1 MASAMRV
8 ISQGEYSSP
17 GLSLLIVDDDRWMRE
32 ACKAVAE
39 KLGFVVATADGSVTA
54 LLHMASHPAD
64 VVLIDLRR
72 PAPEGIQLLT
82 RIKKLHAATEVLLV
96 SLQGNDD
103 PSAAA
108 ISNGAFACL
117 RKPFHTEE
125 LQSLLEKVAGHLR
138 ARREEHWASEHH
150 GSNHGSVVL
159 IGQSPEMQKLL
170 RMVSKVASS
179 KHPVL
184 ILGESG
190 TGKEKLARAI
200 HAAGASPNHPFVAV
214 DCASPDAA
222 LIDNQLF
229 AGENIAGSTVFL
241 DEVGALSMDLQ
252 AKLLRVLQNKE
263 IRAGRTTPVSFQA
276 RLIASSRYDLEPALR
291 QGTFRRDLYL
301 RLNVVSLRLPPLR
314 ARREDIPLLAN
325 AILERLAGAT
335 GRGYSISHET
345 MELLVSHEWPGNVA
359 ELESCIQ
366 RAAAL
371 SAAGVIQP
379 RDLPPNLQ
387 PPATHETE
395 TQGAGD
401 GLPAIIPLAELEK
414 LTILNTLERLK
425 GDKLTTARLL
435 GIGKTTL
442 YRKLREYGIAERW
455 ISNPA
460 R

>member
-1 MASAMRV
+1 M
-8 ISQGEYSSP
+8 
-17 GLSLLIVDDDRWMRE
+17 
-32 ACKAVAE
+32 
-39 KLGFVVATADGSVTA
+39 
-54 LLHMASHPAD
+54 
-64 VVLIDLRR
+64 
-72 PAPEGIQLLT
+72 QLLT
-82 RIKKLHAATEVLLV
+82 RIKKLHPATEVLLV

-103 PSAAA
+103 PSSAAL
-108 ISNGAFACL
+108 SNGAFACL

-125 LQSLLEKVAGHLR
+125 LQALLERVAGHLR
-138 ARREEHWASEHH
+138 TRREEHWASEQQ
-150 GSNHGSVVL
+150 GSNIGSVVL
-159 IGQSPEMQKLL
+159 IGQSQEMQKLL

-179 KHPVL
+179 RHPVL

-200 HAAGASPNHPFVAV
+200 HAAGASPNHPFIMV

-222 LIDNQLF
+222 LIENQLF
-229 AGENIAGSTVFL
+229 ASESIIGSTVFL
-241 DEVGALSMDLQ
+241 DEVTALSADLQ
-252 AKLLRVLQNKE
+252 AKLVRVLQQKE
-263 IRAGRTTPVSFQA
+263 IRPAGRTTPVPFHA
-276 RLIASSRYDLEPALR
+276 RLIAASRYDLEPALR
-291 QGTFRRDLYL
+291 QGTLRRDLYL
-301 RLNVVSLRLPPLR
+301 RLNVVSLRLPALR

-325 AILERLAGAT
+325 AILERLSGAT
-335 GRGYSISHET
+335 GHAYSISPET
-345 MELLVSHEWPGNVA
+345 MELLVSHDWPGNMA

-371 SAAGVIQP
+371 STSGVIQP

-387 PPATHETE
+387 PPAAQEPE
-395 TQGAGD
+395 KPAGD

-414 LTILNTLERLK
+414 LAILNTLERLK